1 MGMPVEFQT
10 MIVTK
15 GKEVRQEGNLFELTK
30 DGYRIYPLNIPIE
43 VKRTKEGEVAG
54 VGVVVRQTWEEDATT
69 IQYELKALN
78 STN

>member
-30 DGYRIYPLNIPIE
+30 DGYRIYPLHIPIE

-54 VGVVVRQTWEEDATT
+54 VGVVVRQTWEADTTT
-69 IQYELKALN
+69 IRYELKALN